1 MVDRLHK
8 KTQNVK
14 LLLDPW
20 IRALDSIFDHPNTI
34 YPAVKSLS
42 HPVHK
47 EHPGAGL
54 ADKRLIIL
62 SEASTMIWEIEI
74 YVSVYPQS
82 AAAAPKTNTVDID

>member
-1 MVDRLHK
+1 MVDRLHKK

-47 EHPGAGL
+47 ERPGAGL

-62 SEASTMIWEIEI
+62 SEASTRSDLGNRDLCKCPSTIRSRRTKNQ
-74 YVSVYPQS
+74 YC
-82 AAAAPKTNTVDID
+82 

>member
-47 EHPGAGL
+47 ERPEAAL

-62 SEASTMIWEIEI
+62 SEASTR
-74 YVSVYPQS
+74 SDLGNRDLC
-82 AAAAPKTNTVDID
+82 NTLFFSRHFSMPR